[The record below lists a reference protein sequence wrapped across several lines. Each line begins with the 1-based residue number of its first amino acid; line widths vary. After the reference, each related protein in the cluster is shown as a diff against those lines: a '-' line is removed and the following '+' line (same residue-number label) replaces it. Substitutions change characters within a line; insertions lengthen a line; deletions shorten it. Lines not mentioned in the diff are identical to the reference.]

1 MCRGSSR
8 LFWKFP
14 PKKPSGR
21 VGTRLFLPFPPKKR
35 CAPGKF
41 PAFLE
46 LSSEKAVR
54 TCGHSAFSAIPAEKA
69 VEPRRTAQGHAV
81 WGIAGVKHTFKELV
95 ENNRN
100 FKGLPAGKE
109 EPYEKI
115 GENTRIL
122 NGRNTP
128 MQESLH
134 ANFRC
139 AA

>member
-1 MCRGSSR
+1 MSAPCASPRIG
-8 LFWKFP
+8 
-14 PKKPSGR
+14 
-21 VGTRLFLPFPPKKR
+21 FLS
-35 CAPGKF
+35 GKF
-41 PAFLE
+41 
-46 LSSEKAVR
+46 
-54 TCGHSAFSAIPAEKA
+54 TAFSQPFSKKAGLTFGHTAFSVIPAEKA